1 MPYSSRSGDEDRA
14 IDRMF
19 ARLEPDVGETVEQ
32 TYERRRSAD
41 LGRAL
46 RTPHASPSRLSS
58 LRSTL
63 MTRRTRFLIT
73 GGTAVA
79 GLAAA
84 AIIVPGAVSGHGAH
98 GTPSTAPVTASAVDA
113 HAFLLTAAE
122 TAVQAPARSG
132 SFWYTETRTTS
143 LIRSIPGVYQ
153 AKIDAVRKELA
164 ARKTAAH
171 GDAAAVR
178 RAQREAEEKVGQ
190 IKLHSDPPFSA
201 ASSET
206 GETWRARQAGGTN
219 RNVTRPETKVTFG
232 SAQDEAAWKA
242 MGSPA
247 LVDRGRRTSEDHLD
261 RVLSIA
267 NPSLTIRNVSTLPAD
282 ESKLRSRLEALYKER
297 PGAQPADTFA
307 TYLWQT
313 GADLL
318 TAPITPGTRA
328 ALFRVLAEQH
338 GLTATS
344 QVSDAV
350 GRRGVAVSLTA
361 PGDAST
367 RGDVE
372 YRMIIDPGT
381 AELLQIEVRDR
392 RPVALLTQTFERMGW
407 VDRLGQQPEG

>member
-1 MPYSSRSGDEDRA
+1 MFNCPSRSGRFA
-14 IDRMF
+14 TIGIDVYALNDYAGVMASWNDPGWNGF
-19 ARLEPDVGETVEQ
+19 AWQTSVAPIVGEQTIVWTGILAKGGQVNKSSTPPQIWKFGTVGFKSIEDGASHTILLAEKSVAAQ
-32 TYERRRSAD
+32 YYTIPSSNPWPYWEMYGYYTGGQAQESPRSA
-41 LGRAL
+41 
-46 RTPHASPSRLSS
+46 
-58 LRSTL
+58 
-63 MTRRTRFLIT
+63 
-73 GGTAVA
+73 
-79 GLAAA
+79 
-84 AIIVPGAVSGHGAH
+84 
-98 GTPSTAPVTASAVDA
+98 
-113 HAFLLTAAE
+113 
-122 TAVQAPARSG
+122 
-132 SFWYTETRTTS
+132 
-143 LIRSIPGVYQ
+143 
-153 AKIDAVRKELA
+153 
-164 ARKTAAH
+164 
-171 GDAAAVR
+171 
-178 RAQREAEEKVGQ
+178 
-190 IKLHSDPPFSA
+190 
-201 ASSET
+201 
-206 GETWRARQAGGTN
+206 
-219 RNVTRPETKVTFG
+219 
-232 SAQDEAAWKA
+232 
-242 MGSPA
+242 
-247 LVDRGRRTSEDHLD
+247 
-261 RVLSIA
+261 
-267 NPSLTIRNVSTLPAD
+267 
-282 ESKLRSRLEALYKER
+282 YKER